1 MGWSDSWNGGA
12 KPEEYLLITVQDDG
26 RGMPEGFDPQQAGN
40 LGLQIVRT
48 LATGELGGTFDMVAA
63 PDGGTKVVLEIPVR

>member
-1 MGWSDSWNGGA
+1 M
-12 KPEEYLLITVQDDG
+12 QDDG
-26 RGMPEGFDPQQAGN
+26 RGMPEGFDPQQGGN

-63 PDGGTKVVLEIPVR
+63 PEGGTKVVLEIPVR